1 MDEILTQ
8 ILAYDALW
16 RENNALYSEWA
27 KAQGLSYN
35 ELLVM
40 LSLTR
45 EADAPCT
52 QKDICRQWLLPK
64 QTVNSILE
72 RFTRLDWVALES
84 DPRDRR
90 NKRIALTETGQARL
104 GALAEALQ
112 DKERQVWQSMGPER
126 SRDLL
131 ETTALY
137 NRLFREVAGL

>member
-72 RFTRLDWVALES
+72 RFTRLGLES

-90 NKRIALTETGQARL
+90 NKRIALTGTGQARL
-104 GALAEALQ
+104 GALTEALQ
-112 DKERQVWQSMGPER
+112 DKERQVWQSMGPGR

>member
-16 RENNALYSEWA
+16 RENTALYSEWA

-52 QKDICRQWLLPK
+52 QKDICRQC
-64 QTVNSILE
+64 ILE

-112 DKERQVWQSMGPER
+112 DKERKVWQSMGPER

>member
-27 KAQGLSYN
+27 KAHGLSYN

-64 QTVNSILE
+64 QTVNSALKNLVRAGYLRLE
-72 RFTRLDWVALES
+72 ATDGNLKNKWVC
-84 DPRDRR
+84 
-90 NKRIALTETGQARL
+90 LTETGDELLR
-104 GALAEALQ
+104 
-112 DKERQVWQSMGPER
+112 RTV
-126 SRDLL
+126 DLVFGV
-131 ETTALY
+131 ETP
-137 NRLFREVAGL
+137 RPPI

>member
-1 MDEILTQ
+1 
-8 ILAYDALW
+8 
-16 RENNALYSEWA
+16 
-27 KAQGLSYN
+27 
-35 ELLVM
+35 M

-72 RFTRLDWVALES
+72 RFTRLGWVALES

-112 DKERQVWQSMGPER
+112 DKERQVWQAMGPGR